1 MTILKKNTWFTNS
14 SYFQMLYSQFQT
26 HRFIIQAFDLIKY
39 FDESMDD
46 LELTLWLFVV
56 EDFHI
61 IIFLINQHLSY
72 INYNHQKGLNLFF

>member
-46 LELTLWLFVV
+46 LELAL
-56 EDFHI
+56 
-61 IIFLINQHLSY
+61 
-72 INYNHQKGLNLFF
+72 